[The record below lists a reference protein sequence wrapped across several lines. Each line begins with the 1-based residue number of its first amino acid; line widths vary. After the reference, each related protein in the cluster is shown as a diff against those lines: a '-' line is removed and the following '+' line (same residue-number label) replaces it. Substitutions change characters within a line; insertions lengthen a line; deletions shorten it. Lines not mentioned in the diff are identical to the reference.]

1 MPPPIAVEVNP
12 DEKIRSQINAFAMMA
27 RCSDATTIGIA
38 LRFYGLLCAE
48 EQGFL
53 DHFRCRNE
61 KSRILAEVP
70 SDRKEDI
77 ERLFKHIE
85 QELPRRSPVCIS

>member
-27 RCSDATTIGIA
+27 RCADATTIGLA
-38 LRFYGLLCAE
+38 LKFYGLLCAE
-48 EQGFL
+48 AQGVL
-53 DHFRCRNE
+53 DHLCCKSE
-61 KSRILAEVP
+61 ESRILTEVP
-70 SDRKEDI
+70 VDRKEDI
-77 ERLFKHIE
+77 ERLFKYIE